1 MVNKVDRLLH
11 SGLLLMV
18 AMVGLIILLQ
28 EPLMAGKVAP
38 GVVLEVVRLPRVKVA
53 LMVPMALPHLMVPE
67 ERAKALLHE
76 SSGKLLVNF
85 MLVVGEAVVI
95 TTQATPIQTL
105 QVAKAG
111 EEMAGIG
118 PMVLQVLLIPAVE
131 EVEADLPLAPVP
143 QGREALAALALCA

>member
-1 MVNKVDRLLH
+1 MAEAAAITIQVE
-11 SGLLLMV
+11 
-18 AMVGLIILLQ
+18 
-28 EPLMAGKVAP
+28 EPHLVELVVP
-38 GVVLEVVRLPRVKVA
+38 VVVLVVCLIRVKVA
-53 LMVPMALPHLMVPE
+53 LMVPMALPHLVVPE
-67 ERAKALLHE
+67 ERAKALQPE

-95 TTQATPIQTL
+95 TTQATPIQTV

-131 EVEADLPLAPVP
+131 EVEADLPLALVP